1 MKMTNMEIEQLR
13 IAVIGLGYVG
23 FPLLQLFSSKYRCVG
38 FDINAQKVKDLQ
50 SIIKETY
57 RFQVSNEWSD
67 IANCNFYIV
76 TVPTPVDSNNLPKLT
91 ALKNVCTNLATLL
104 YQNDIVV
111 FESTV
116 YPGATEE
123 VCVPILQQVSSL
135 TCNVDFFVGYS
146 PERINVGD
154 NIHTLE
160 NVRKIVSG
168 STPRARDVI
177 ANVYQSVLKENV
189 VVASSIKIAE
199 AAKMYEN
206 VQRDVVIALAN
217 EFADYC
223 RAESI
228 DINEVTDCAAT
239 KWNFND
245 VRPGMV
251 GGHCIGVDPYYLLNR
266 AAIKSVDLP
275 LVSQSRTTN
284 EKKVTSVADRIL
296 DIVSEKESAKIL
308 LLGFSYK
315 KNCADIRNTKVAE
328 IIKYLETRGIDVE
341 CYDPLV
347 NIEQVK
353 REYSISL
360 LPTKPDLRLYDSI
373 IIMVN
378 HSEFWEMQNSNKFD
392 GKVIHL
398 RNFL

>member
-1 MKMTNMEIEQLR
+1 MTNMEIEQLR

-123 VCVPILQQVSSL
+123 VCVPILEQVSSL

-266 AAIKSVDLP
+266 AAIKGVDLP

-328 IIKYLETRGIDVE
+328 IIKYPQI
-341 CYDPLV
+341 
-347 NIEQVK
+347 
-353 REYSISL
+353 
-360 LPTKPDLRLYDSI
+360 
-373 IIMVN
+373 
-378 HSEFWEMQNSNKFD
+378 
-392 GKVIHL
+392 
-398 RNFL
+398 RN